1 MIGLSIDQVRFLH
14 GPGLFLCFV
23 GRSCTNKVEICYIRT
38 MDVSQN
44 YGVLRVIG
52 VHCVRHGHQPGREK
66 CINLGSSANT
76 LTGQEEYQTGWLS
89 EERFV
94 YVVSRPE
101 LTIGRALDNDIIL
114 LDPAVSREHARLVLD
129 KQGWSI
135 YNLTEKNTVLVNG
148 HRVPSGGCLPLLPQ
162 DFLQLGN
169 TIVQLVA
176 PQPAIADDMAASTS
190 VDQFATVLPLSSDHG
205 ADTDGLK
212 QNGACAQDVSQDPDP
227 VASANSLPFPSV
239 SSDGELTVQRWYG
252 KQEIAG
258 SLETMQLALP
268 HHLLQYSEIDR
279 RERKKRM
286 QPPTFSDVGDPNGMM
301 LSMSSGFALNVRM
314 RWIIIIVGLV
324 VLTVGAVAT
333 LVLNSLGGFAL
344 LVQGGPSGLLVGL
357 TIPLIPAIS
366 INLLVNFIDRFKR
379 EPWFLRLAAFLW
391 GAIIAIPPAVFI
403 EQFVDGIIS
412 GWWGVH
418 PNIALHSFLQGL
430 DAGVTEETVK
440 GLGLLLL
447 FIVLR
452 DAFNNVTDG
461 IVYGA
466 LIGAGFAMVENVVNF
481 VNPRDLL
488 GLIVGR
494 IVLGWFCHSTF
505 TVCFGASLGYI
516 RHSKVR
522 WQQMIIPLLGY
533 LLAVGL
539 HTGFDF
545 VNAFV
550 RNFSFT
556 HPNSPTVTT
565 LLIVVVVSDYI
576 PPFIAQVVILSVLIK
591 ALAHEAAIIREFLAA
606 EVSTGIVTVD
616 EYALLQNSFA
626 RTKKER
632 QILRHQGLRQWL
644 RIKALYQAEIGLA
657 FCKWHVNMGDKP
669 KFGYRHSED
678 AYRQRIKL
686 LRQRIMAA
694 QENKIT
700 IA

>member
-1 MIGLSIDQVRFLH
+1 
-14 GPGLFLCFV
+14 
-23 GRSCTNKVEICYIRT
+23 

-52 VHCVRHGHQPGREK
+52 GHRVRQPRCGKRR
-66 CINLGSSANT
+66 NLQSSAIT
-76 LTGQEEYQTGWLS
+76 LTGQEEYQSGWLS

-94 YVVSRPE
+94 YIVSRRQM
-101 LTIGRALDNDIIL
+101 TIGRALDNDIIL
-114 LDPAVSREHARLVLD
+114 MDPAVSREHARLILD

-148 HRVPSGGCLPLLPQ
+148 RSVPSGGCLPLLPQ

-176 PQPAIADDMAASTS
+176 PLPVRADDMLPSSLVDRLTS
-190 VDQFATVLPLSSDHG
+190 ALPLLSDHET
-205 ADTDGLK
+205 ATSDHE
-212 QNGACAQDVSQDPDP
+212 QNRTSTQELASQDLDS
-227 VASANSLPFPSV
+227 VTSANSIPFPSV
-239 SSDGELTVQRWYG
+239 SSNTELMMQSLQGEQERSESVEAIQYTQTGQR
-252 KQEIAG
+252 EIRE
-258 SLETMQLALP
+258 LKLLP
-268 HHLLQYSEIDR
+268 APLPNVSHSN
-279 RERKKRM
+279 RM
-286 QPPTFSDVGDPNGMM
+286 ILN
-301 LSMSSGFALNVRM
+301 MSSDFELNLRM
-314 RWIIIIVGLV
+314 RWNIIIVGLV
-324 VLTVGAVAT
+324 ILTIGAVST
-333 LVLNSLGGFAL
+333 FVLNSLGEFAVL
-344 LVQGGPSGLLVGL
+344 IQGGPSGLLVGL
-357 TIPLIPAIS
+357 TISLIPAIS
-366 INLLVNFIDRFKR
+366 INLLVNFMDRFKR

-403 EQFVDGIIS
+403 EQFIDGMIS
-412 GWWGVH
+412 SWWEVH
-418 PNIALHSFLQGL
+418 PNIVLHSLLQGL

-447 FIVLR
+447 FVVLR
-452 DAFNNVTDG
+452 DKFDNVTDG

-516 RHSKVR
+516 RHTRVR
-522 WQQMIIPLLGY
+522 WQKIVIPLLGY

-550 RNFSFT
+550 RNFSFM
-556 HPNSPTVTT
+556 HPNNTTVTT

-576 PPFIAQVVILSVLIK
+576 PPFIAQVVILSILIK
-591 ALAHEAAIIREFLAA
+591 ALAHETAVIREFLAA

-626 RTKKER
+626 CTRSER
-632 QILRHQGLRQWL
+632 QILWQQGLRQWL
-644 RIKALYQAEIGLA
+644 RVKTLYQTEIGLA
-657 FCKWHVNMGDKP
+657 FRKWHVSMGDKP
-669 KFGYRHSED
+669 KFGYIHSED
-678 AYRQRIKL
+678 TYRQRILL
-686 LRQRIMAA
+686 LRQQIMAA
-694 QENKIT
+694 QTNKMSKD
-700 IA
+700 

>member
-1 MIGLSIDQVRFLH
+1 M
-14 GPGLFLCFV
+14 CFV
-23 GRSCTNKVEICYIRT
+23 GGSYTNKAEICYIPT
-38 MDVSQN
+38 MNVSQN

-52 VHCVRHGHQPGREK
+52 VRRVHRTGREK
-66 CINLGSSANT
+66 RVNPQASAMT
-76 LTGQEEYQTGWLS
+76 LTGQEEYQLGWLS

-94 YVVSRPE
+94 YVVSRRE
-101 LTIGRALDNDIIL
+101 MSIGRALDNDIIL
-114 LDPAVSREHARLVLD
+114 MDPAVSREHARLVLN
-129 KQGWSI
+129 KQGWCI

-148 HRVPSGGCLPLLPQ
+148 RSVPRGGSLPLRPQ

-176 PQPAIADDMAASTS
+176 PQPGLADDGDTS
-190 VDQFATVLPLSSDHG
+190 SSMDQFVTLLPLSSDYVAATNGHEE
-205 ADTDGLK
+205 
-212 QNGACAQDVSQDPDP
+212 NGACTQELVSQDLVS
-227 VASANSLPFPSV
+227 VAGANSLPFPSV
-239 SSDGELTVQRWYG
+239 SSDTELTVQTWYG
-252 KQEIAG
+252 EEDRLSEG
-258 SLETMQLALP
+258 VVTMQLALP
-268 HHLLQYSEIDR
+268 HRL
-279 RERKKRM
+279 
-286 QPPTFSDVGDPNGMM
+286 G
-301 LSMSSGFALNVRM
+301 VRM
-314 RWIIIIVGLV
+314 RWIIVVVGLV
-324 VLTVGAVAT
+324 VLIVGAVGT
-333 LVLNSLGGFAL
+333 LVLNSLGGFAV

-403 EQFVDGIIS
+403 EQFIDGIIS
-412 GWWGVH
+412 SWWGVY

-452 DAFNNVTDG
+452 DQFDNVTDG

-505 TVCFGASLGYI
+505 TVCFGAALGYI
-516 RHSKVR
+516 RHTRVR
-522 WQQMIIPLLGY
+522 WQQIVIPLLGY

-556 HPNSPTVTT
+556 HSNNPTVTT
-565 LLIVVVVSDYI
+565 LLLVAVVSDYI

-591 ALAHEAAIIREFLAA
+591 SLAHEAAVIREFLAP
-606 EVSTGIVTVD
+606 EVSSGIVTVD
-616 EYALLQNSFA
+616 EYAVLQNSFA
-626 RTKKER
+626 RTKIER
-632 QILRHQGLRQWL
+632 KILWQQGFKQWL
-644 RIKALYQAEIGLA
+644 RVKALYQTAIGLA
-657 FCKWHVNMGDKP
+657 FRKWHVSMGDKP
-669 KFGYRHSED
+669 KIGYMHSED
-678 AYRQRIKL
+678 AYRQRIML
-686 LRQRIMAA
+686 LRQQIMAGQKA
-694 QENKIT
+694 PYHVPFGRRIRLRS
-700 IA
+700 

>member
-1 MIGLSIDQVRFLH
+1 
-14 GPGLFLCFV
+14 
-23 GRSCTNKVEICYIRT
+23 

-52 VHCVRHGHQPGREK
+52 GHRVRQLRCEK
-66 CINLGSSANT
+66 RRNLQSSAIT
-76 LTGQEEYQTGWLS
+76 LTGQEEYQSSWLS

-94 YVVSRPE
+94 YVVSRCE
-101 LTIGRALDNDIIL
+101 MTIGRALDNDIIL
-114 LDPAVSREHARLVLD
+114 MDPAVSREHARLVLD

-148 HRVPSGGCLPLLPQ
+148 RSVPSGGYLPLLPQ

-176 PQPAIADDMAASTS
+176 PLPARVNNLLASSS
-190 VDQFATVLPLSSDHG
+190 VDQLASALPLSSNYGTATSGHEQNRT
-205 ADTDGLK
+205 ATQGL
-212 QNGACAQDVSQDPDP
+212 ASQDLDS
-227 VASANSLPFPSV
+227 VTSANSTPFPSV
-239 SSDGELTVQRWYG
+239 SSNTELTVQSLQG
-252 KQEIAG
+252 EQERSESVDVIQYNQAG
-258 SLETMQLALP
+258 
-268 HHLLQYSEIDR
+268 R
-279 RERKKRM
+279 RETKELKLLPAPPNVGHSSRM
-286 QPPTFSDVGDPNGMM
+286 ILN
-301 LSMSSGFALNVRM
+301 MSSYFELNLRM
-314 RWIIIIVGLV
+314 RWNIIIVGLA
-324 VLTVGAVAT
+324 VLTIGAVST
-333 LVLNSLGGFAL
+333 FILNSLGEFAVL
-344 LVQGGPSGLLVGL
+344 IQGGPSGLLVGL
-357 TIPLIPAIS
+357 TISLIPAIS
-366 INLLVNFIDRFKR
+366 INLLVNFMDRFKR

-403 EQFVDGIIS
+403 EQFIDGIIS
-412 GWWGVH
+412 SWWEVH
-418 PNIALHSFLQGL
+418 PNIALHSLLQGL

-447 FIVLR
+447 FVVLR
-452 DAFNNVTDG
+452 DKFDNVTDG

-516 RHSKVR
+516 RHTRVR
-522 WQQMIIPLLGY
+522 WQKIVIPLLGY

-550 RNFSFT
+550 RNFSFM
-556 HPNSPTVTT
+556 HPNNTTVTT

-576 PPFIAQVVILSVLIK
+576 PPFIAQVVILSILIK
-591 ALAHEAAIIREFLAA
+591 ALAHETAVIREFLAA

-616 EYALLQNSFA
+616 EYALIQNSFA
-626 RTKKER
+626 RTKSER
-632 QILRHQGLRQWL
+632 QILWQQGLRPWL
-644 RIKALYQAEIGLA
+644 RVKALYQTEIGLA
-657 FCKWHVNMGDKP
+657 FHKWHVSMNDKP
-669 KFGYRHSED
+669 KFGYVHSED
-678 AYRQRIKL
+678 TYRQRILL
-686 LRQRIMAA
+686 LRQQIA
-694 QENKIT
+694 T
-700 IA
+700 IHKERTSSG

>member
-1 MIGLSIDQVRFLH
+1 M
-14 GPGLFLCFV
+14 
-23 GRSCTNKVEICYIRT
+23 E
-38 MDVSQN
+38 VSQN

-52 VHCVRHGHQPGREK
+52 VHRVYQPGREK
-66 CINLGSSANT
+66 RVNLRSSAIT
-76 LTGQEEYQTGWLS
+76 LTGQQEYQSDWLS

-94 YVVSRPE
+94 YVVSRRE
-101 LTIGRALDNDIIL
+101 MTIGRALDNDIIL
-114 LDPAVSREHARLVLD
+114 MDPAVSREHARLVLN

-148 HRVPSGGCLPLLPQ
+148 CGIPSGGCLPLLPQ

-176 PQPAIADDMAASTS
+176 PQPTIADDMSASSS
-190 VDQFATVLPLSSDHG
+190 VDRLATVLPLLPDYG
-205 ADTDGLK
+205 TAT
-212 QNGACAQDVSQDPDP
+212 NGH
-227 VASANSLPFPSV
+227 
-239 SSDGELTVQRWYG
+239 
-252 KQEIAG
+252 K
-258 SLETMQLALP
+258 QLALP
-268 HHLLQYSEIDR
+268 HRLLQYPQTDR
-279 RERKKRM
+279 RERKKRILLPA
-286 QPPTFSDVGDPNGMM
+286 PPDVGDSNGMM
-301 LSMSSGFALNVRM
+301 LYMSSGFVLNVRM
-314 RWIIIIVGLV
+314 RWIIIVVGLV
-324 VLTVGAVAT
+324 VLAVGAVGT
-333 LVLNSLGGFAL
+333 LVLNSLGGFAV

-412 GWWGVH
+412 SWWEVH
-418 PNIALHSFLQGL
+418 PNIVLHSFLQGL

-452 DAFNNVTDG
+452 DEFDNVTDG

-516 RHSKVR
+516 RHTRVR
-522 WQQMIIPLLGY
+522 WQQIIIALLGY

-550 RNFSFT
+550 RNFSFM
-556 HPNSPTVTT
+556 HPNNTTVTT

-576 PPFIAQVVILSVLIK
+576 PPFITQVVILSVLIK
-591 ALAHEAAIIREFLAA
+591 ALAHEAAVIREFLAA
-606 EVSTGIVTVD
+606 EVSSGMVTVD
-616 EYALLQNSFA
+616 EYALLQSSFA

-632 QILRHQGLRQWL
+632 QILWQQGLRQWL
-644 RIKALYQAEIGLA
+644 RVKALYQTEIGLA
-657 FCKWHVNMGDKP
+657 FYKWHVSMGDTSKR
-669 KFGYRHSED
+669 GYRHSED
-678 AYRQRIKL
+678 TYRQRIML
-686 LRQRIMAA
+686 LRQQILAA
-694 QENKIT
+694 QKNKIPKD
-700 IA
+700 